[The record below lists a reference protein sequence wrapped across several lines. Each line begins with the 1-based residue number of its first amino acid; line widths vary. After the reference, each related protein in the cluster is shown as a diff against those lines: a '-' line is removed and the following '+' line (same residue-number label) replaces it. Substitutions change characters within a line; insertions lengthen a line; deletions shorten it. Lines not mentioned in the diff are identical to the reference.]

1 MTRVGF
7 CGAGRVARLHAEGFR
22 KAGATVAAFADPRD
36 ASAQEVASAY
46 GAAAYAVPEEMIAA
60 GDLDVLCIAT
70 PHDLHVPQAL
80 LGLEAGLDVFMDKP
94 LALTPQ
100 KGAELVAR
108 ARDAGRHLGVNH
120 NLLFHPAVQRARE
133 LIREGTIG
141 TPISAQGWSL
151 GWLDMPAWDFRRDRA
166 RTGGGAWFDAG
177 PHLVYVLADLLGP
190 FANLKA
196 LPATTPSRM
205 GGEDTVVAVGR
216 FAGGQVASL
225 RVSYAYVA
233 PASDLPWPGGWR
245 QGMEINGTEGALRFE
260 VSPVGRFERCARGE
274 TTWTVVA
281 DNLAFSNSFDGA
293 IADFLAGRAG
303 RQPRV
308 TAEASLRILE
318 WISEAMEDR
327 G

>member
-22 KAGATVAAFADPRD
+22 KAGATVAAFADPRE
-36 ASAQEVASAY
+36 ASAQEIASEY
-46 GAAAYAVPEEMIAA
+46 GAAAYAAPEEMIAA
-60 GDLDVLCIAT
+60 GGLDVLCIAT

-80 LGLEAGLDVFMDKP
+80 LGLEAGPRRVHGQASGP
-94 LALTPQ
+94 HTS
-100 KGAELVAR
+100 GGCR
-108 ARDAGRHLGVNH
+108 ARGEALGVRAAAGVNH
-120 NLLFHPAVQRARE
+120 NLLFHPAVQRARQ
-133 LIREGTIG
+133 LIHEGTIG
-141 TPISAQGWSL
+141 TPISAQGGRWVGS
-151 GWLDMPAWDFRRDRA
+151 DMPPGTSAGSGTHGREA
-166 RTGGGAWFDAG
+166 AWFDAG

-190 FANLKA
+190 FADLRA

-260 VSPVGRFERCARGE
+260 VSRR
-274 TTWTVVA
+274 TH
-281 DNLAFSNSFDGA
+281 
-293 IADFLAGRAG
+293 RAV
-303 RQPRV
+303 RTR
-308 TAEASLRILE
+308 
-318 WISEAMEDR
+318 
-327 G
+327 